1 MRQREF
7 IKRFG
12 RATATWPIEARDQKR
27 NALRRLIMAACLVLL
42 APHPAAA
49 LDQVSLQLKWKH
61 QFQFAGYYAALDQG
75 FYRAAGLDVTIR
87 EGGPDIDAAEAVAAG
102 KAEFGVCSSN
112 VLREWVMGRHLVV
125 LAVIFQQTPAIIL
138 VPRRADIRSVS
149 DLRGR
154 TLMDAPGSD
163 EIAAMLKHE
172 GVDYAALTRVDH
184 RGDPR
189 DLLAGMAD
197 AMVAYSTNEP
207 FVLEQLGAAY
217 RTFLPAAYGADFY
230 GDNLCSSEAEVK
242 AHPERVSAFRA
253 ASLEGWAYALA
264 HKEATVDLILKTYS
278 AKKSR
283 EALLFEAAR
292 TDLLVRLGNIGGQ
305 DAAHWRKIA
314 AAYHELG
321 LLADDTLPAGLI
333 WDGDDDI
340 EGRWLIRLLL
350 VPVGL
355 AIAALVAYRS
365 GRSLHGALARLG
377 ALTPATRI
385 RRPRLSLVM
394 SLLFIG
400 LSIPIL
406 IFILIY
412 NYNRNSAAMVSILND
427 AVAQTSRAGVERT
440 ENLIDSTETPLRF
453 LAEVA
458 AADPG
463 YFRAEQSNDL
473 LFRALTS
480 AAHIDAVYVSFED
493 GYHRV
498 VTRIDEDR
506 RRSDPRIPGAANWH
520 ASYIDAITFALSRV
534 RHRNFFDVWPH
545 LLGGYDVATDLDIRT
560 LPGYQVAKT
569 TRTLAVTEP
578 AINPDTGFPILSLR
592 VPIFHGV
599 DFIGCASVNITMDVL
614 SRFLN
619 EHRTSLRSTTL
630 IADRH
635 NGKIIAFPNEQ
646 KGVRVENG
654 KLKIAT
660 LADIDDPDVREASRQ
675 HAGAD
680 TDNLVFRSPANGEDL
695 IAAFANFPDGFGQP
709 WQVITLTPIDDFV
722 GTLKATNRLIMVVI
736 VILTMIELFFIY
748 FASSRLS
755 RPVEQVAEQ
764 LQAIES
770 LRFDVPVARPS
781 NIREIARLETAA
793 SLLRSSLQS
802 FSSFVPLDIVRQL
815 VKSGIPLTLGVEPR
829 FLTVFFSDLE
839 NFSTH
844 SETVAPD
851 DLLVQIST
859 YLEQVSGAIS
869 EEGGTVDKFIG
880 DGVMAFWNAPVQRP
894 DHVLRACAG
903 ALRAARRMERV
914 NDAWEAEGRP
924 RIRIRIGLN
933 CANVLVGNIGS
944 SSRLSYTALGD
955 GVNVAARLEG
965 INKQFGTTIC
975 ISDSIF
981 ERAQDEILARP
992 LKRVQVKGRKT
1003 EFMIYELL
1011 ALRANDDPELR
1022 VRERDEQLSTMTW
1035 HASHLIEAGD
1045 HRAAECAY
1053 LAILEEFPGD
1063 PVAKL
1068 MLEECRK
1075 RNSAGRSSVTSDA
1088 GESTHI
1094 SRTTHFGSV

>member
-1 MRQREF
+1 ML
-7 IKRFG
+7 KRLIMTVWL
-12 RATATWPIEARDQKR
+12 ALVASNPAAARDQ
-27 NALRRLIMAACLVLL
+27 VT
-42 APHPAAA
+42 
-49 LDQVSLQLKWKH
+49 LQLKWKH
-61 QFQFAGYYAALDQG
+61 QFQFAGYYAALDRG
-75 FYRAAGLDVTIR
+75 FYRDAGLDVTIR

-102 KAEFGVCSSN
+102 KAEFGVCSSS

-138 VPRRADIRSVS
+138 VPRRADIRSVA

-217 RTFLPAAYGADFY
+217 RTFAPAAYGADFY
-230 GDNLCSSEAEVK
+230 GDNLCTSEAEVK
-242 AHPERVSAFRA
+242 AHLERVAAFRA
-253 ASLEGWAYALA
+253 ASLKGWRYALA
-264 HKEATVDLILKTYS
+264 HKQATVDLILKTYS

-283 EALLFEAAR
+283 EALLFEADR
-292 TDLLVRLGNIGGQ
+292 TDLLVRPGPIGAQ

-314 AAYHELG
+314 AAYHKLG
-321 LLADDTLPAGLI
+321 LLADDTLPAGLMWNI
-333 WDGDDDI
+333 EDDI
-340 EGRWLIRLLL
+340 EGRWLIPLLL

-355 AIAALVAYRS
+355 AIAALAAYRS
-365 GRSLHGALARLG
+365 RRSLHRALARLG
-377 ALTPATRI
+377 ALMPAARMG
-385 RRPRLSLVM
+385 RPRLSLVM

-427 AVAQTSRAGVERT
+427 AVAQTSRAGVQRT
-440 ENLIDSTETPLRF
+440 ENLIESTETPLRF
-453 LAEVA
+453 LAGVA

-463 YFRAEQSNDL
+463 YFRTEQSNDL
-473 LFRALTS
+473 LYRALTS

-506 RRSDPRIPGAANWH
+506 RRGDPRIAAAANWH
-520 ASYIDAITFALSRV
+520 ASYVDAISFGLSRF
-534 RHRNFFDVWPH
+534 RHRKFFDIWPH
-545 LLGGYDVATDLDIRT
+545 LLGGYDVATDIDIRA
-560 LPGYQVAKT
+560 LPGYQTAKI

-578 AINPDTGFPILSLR
+578 AINPDTGSPILSLR

-599 DFIGCASVNITMDVL
+599 DFIGCASANITMDVL
-614 SRFLN
+614 SRFLS
-619 EHRTSLRSTTL
+619 EHRTSQRSTTL
-630 IADRH
+630 IADRN
-635 NGKIIAFPNEQ
+635 NGKIIAFPNQQ
-646 KGVRVENG
+646 KGVRVEND
-654 KLKIAT
+654 KLRIAT
-660 LADIDDPDVREASRQ
+660 VADIDDPDVREASRQ
-675 HAGAD
+675 HAHAD
-680 TDNLVFRSPANGEDL
+680 TDSFVFRSPANGEDL

-770 LRFDVPVARPS
+770 LRFDVPAVRPS

-793 SLLRSSLQS
+793 ALLRSSLQS

-844 SETVAPD
+844 SETQAPD

-880 DGVMAFWNAPVQRP
+880 DGVMAFWNAPVQRS

-914 NDAWEAEGRP
+914 NDAWDAEGRP

-981 ERAQDEILARP
+981 EQVRAEILARP

-1011 ALRANDDPELR
+1011 ALRASDDPELR
-1022 VRERDEQLSTMTW
+1022 VREEDEQLSKLTW
-1035 HASHLIEAGD
+1035 RASQLFEAD
-1045 HRAAECAY
+1045 DFSAAERAY
-1053 LAILEEFPGD
+1053 LAVLGGFPGD
-1063 PVAKL
+1063 PVAKF
-1068 MLEECRK
+1068 MLKECGK
-1075 RNSAGRSSVTSDA
+1075 IASSDLSNFTSDA
-1088 GESTHI
+1088 GESTHL
-1094 SRTTHFGSV
+1094 SPTMYFASD